1 MNMAEDSWSGVDSTP
16 LGKLLTDH
24 HPMIAVDCSL

>member
-24 HPMIAVDCSL
+24 PKIAVDCLL